1 MQSSLLIKAF
11 KNLCKAKQAFLDTHR
26 VGEEGDRMLQQRL
39 LFLGRRGS
47 KAEHLTRSRADEI
60 LGEAC
65 DRVGLEGVLTHSFQR
80 TYVTKLRDKG
90 YSPA

>member
-1 MQSSLLIKAF
+1 
-11 KNLCKAKQAFLDTHR
+11 
-26 VGEEGDRMLQQRL
+26 MLQQRL

-65 DRVGLEGVLTHSFQR
+65 DRVRLEGVSTHSFRR
-80 TYVTKLRDKG
+80 T
-90 YSPA
+90 